1 MLKLILT
8 IGIISVLAGC
18 ANMSRG
24 SASAGASSRS
34 SSSSSSMG
42 APAGTGD
49 YGLND
54 LRPDGTVLRGGPN

>member
-8 IGIISVLAGC
+8 IGIISALAGC

-24 SASAGASSRS
+24 SASAGASSR
-34 SSSSSSMG
+34 SSSSSMG